1 MKFVQYQRLAM
12 RTAKELGET
21 GDLLHSALGLAGE
34 AGEFVDCVKKHTV
47 YGKPLD
53 KANAIEELG
62 DLLWFVALGCKAL
75 GVSMDMVAEQNIG
88 KLRVRYPE
96 KYSDQLASSRLDK
109 TEEQTCMTELS
120 GFVS

>member
-1 MKFVQYQRLAM
+1 VDFVQYQALAN
-12 RTAKELGET
+12 RTAKNLGET

-62 DLLWFVALGCKAL
+62 DLLWFVALGCKSL
-75 GVSMDMVAEQNIG
+75 GVSMQMIAEQNIG
-88 KLRVRYPE
+88 KLRVRYPDQ
-96 KYSDQLASSRLDK
+96 YSDELAAARLDK
-109 TEEQTCMTELS
+109 QE
-120 GFVS
+120 